1 MNDEIWPYFVTRRGG
16 VRKRSFYYNFQG
28 PPEWMKEWEDDRVS
42 FSEAIC
48 QETSKSHKG
57 GGFGR
62 EWTYQAVVEWSCGLQ
77 G

>member
-1 MNDEIWPYFVTRRGG
+1 
-16 VRKRSFYYNFQG
+16 
-28 PPEWMKEWEDDRVS
+28 MKEWEDDRVS